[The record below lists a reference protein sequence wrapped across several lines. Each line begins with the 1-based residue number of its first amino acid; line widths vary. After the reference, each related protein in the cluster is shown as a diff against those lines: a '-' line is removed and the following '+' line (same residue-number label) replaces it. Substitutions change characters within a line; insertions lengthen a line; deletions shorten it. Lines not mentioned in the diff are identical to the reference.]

1 VAAFS
6 LEQRRTLTLAATV
19 VGSSL
24 AFIDATVVFVALPTI
39 AEDLDLGLTGQQW
52 IVLSYSLALAALY
65 LVGGAIGDRYG
76 RRPTFIAGAL
86 GFALASAFAG
96 FAPTGGMLI
105 LARTLQGIAG
115 AFLTTNSL
123 ALLRGVYGDEAGR
136 AIGLWTAFTS
146 VATVAGPPV
155 GGALVE
161 WVSWRWIFFINL
173 PLSVLTVVL
182 AKAGECNEQK
192 MLRVGRLDI
201 PGAAL
206 AAIAFGTLT
215 YGLVEGPDK
224 GFADVWW
231 AFAISA
237 PALLG
242 FCLVESRSK
251 NAMLPFSLF
260 RRRNFAMA
268 NLETFLVYGA
278 LYAQLI
284 FVQLYL
290 QFIGFSPFEAALLGL
305 PASLIMIA
313 LAARFGKLADEHGP
327 RLYLTVG
334 PFLVGIGILLILPV
348 TSRSDFWTW
357 GFASVVVFAFGLA
370 MLVAPITSTAL
381 KSAPAELAGIASGV
395 NSTVSRLGNLIAVAA
410 IGVVISLV
418 YDSQVSFG
426 EPLARHQ
433 VDPALRDASI
443 SGFRMGMLVAAGL
456 AFAGAAVAA
465 LGIVNQE
472 EAPADVSGQ
481 APAPAGN

>member
-1 VAAFS
+1 
-6 LEQRRTLTLAATV
+6 V

>member
-1 VAAFS
+1 
-6 LEQRRTLTLAATV
+6 
-19 VGSSL
+19 
-24 AFIDATVVFVALPTI
+24 
-39 AEDLDLGLTGQQW
+39 
-52 IVLSYSLALAALY
+52 
-65 LVGGAIGDRYG
+65 
-76 RRPTFIAGAL
+76 
-86 GFALASAFAG
+86 
-96 FAPTGGMLI
+96 
-105 LARTLQGIAG
+105 
-115 AFLTTNSL
+115 
-123 ALLRGVYGDEAGR
+123 
-136 AIGLWTAFTS
+136 
-146 VATVAGPPV
+146 
-155 GGALVE
+155 
-161 WVSWRWIFFINL
+161 
-173 PLSVLTVVL
+173 
-182 AKAGECNEQK
+182 
-192 MLRVGRLDI
+192 
-201 PGAAL
+201 
-206 AAIAFGTLT
+206 
-215 YGLVEGPDK
+215 
-224 GFADVWW
+224 VWW

-237 PALLG
+237 PALVG

-305 PASLIMIA
+305 PASVIMIA

-327 RLYLTVG
+327 RFYLTVG
-334 PFLVGIGILLILPV
+334 PFLVGVGILLILPV

-381 KSAPAELAGIASGV
+381 KSAPAEFAGIASGV

-418 YDSQVSFG
+418 YDSKVSSG

-433 VDPALRDASI
+433 VDQALRDASI

-456 AFAGAAVAA
+456 AFAGSAVAA
-465 LGIVNQE
+465 LGIVNRE
-472 EAPADVSGQ
+472 EAPREVSGQ